1 MAHEATAHHDEEEH
15 GLGHIVGYG
24 PLFGTA
30 FALIILTV
38 LTVAV
43 HAVDAGELNMPIALS
58 IARFKATLVCLYFM
72 HLRWDRPFNA
82 LMLVGSIVFAV
93 LLMVFVLMDSGQY
106 SPQIIAG
113 NPYDVQAKLEA
124 VAPGAPLEATIP
136 SHGVT
141 LFVVTF
147 PPPQGRAEL

>member
-1 MAHEATAHHDEEEH
+1 MAQEAEANHDEEHEEH
-15 GLGHIVGYG
+15 GLAHIVGYG
-24 PLFGTA
+24 PLVGTA
-30 FALIILTV
+30 LALIVLTV

-58 IARFKATLVCLYFM
+58 IAGFKATLVCLYFM

-82 LMLVGSIVFAV
+82 LMLVGSILFAV

-113 NPYDVQAKLEA
+113 NPDDVQETLDM
-124 VAPGAPLEATIP
+124 VAPGAPITQKAQLD
-136 SHGVT
+136 
-141 LFVVTF
+141 
-147 PPPQGRAEL
+147 

>member
-1 MAHEATAHHDEEEH
+1 MAHEAEANHDEEHEEH

-30 FALIILTV
+30 IGLIVLTV

-58 IARFKATLVCLYFM
+58 IAGFKATLVCLYFM
-72 HLRWDRPFNA
+72 HLRWDRPFNS
-82 LMLVGSIVFAV
+82 LMLVGSILFAV

-113 NPYDVQAKLEA
+113 NPDKVQQTLETN
-124 VAPGAPLEATIP
+124 APGAPIAQQSQID
-136 SHGVT
+136 
-141 LFVVTF
+141 
-147 PPPQGRAEL
+147 

>member
-1 MAHEATAHHDEEEH
+1 MAHEAEAHHDDHEEH

-30 FALIILTV
+30 IALIVLTV
-38 LTVAV
+38 ITVAV

-58 IARFKATLVCLYFM
+58 IAGFKATLVCLYFM

-82 LMLVGSIVFAV
+82 LMLVGSILFAV

-113 NPYDVQAKLEA
+113 NPDKVQETLDI
-124 VAPGAPLEATIP
+124 VAPGAPITEQAQID
-136 SHGVT
+136 
-141 LFVVTF
+141 
-147 PPPQGRAEL
+147 

>member
-1 MAHEATAHHDEEEH
+1 MAHEATAHHEEEEH

-58 IARFKATLVCLYFM
+58 IAGFKATLVCLYFM

-113 NPYDVQAKLEA
+113 NPDDVQAKLEA
-124 VAPGAPLEATIP
+124 VAPGAPI
-136 SHGVT
+136 
-141 LFVVTF
+141 
-147 PPPQGRAEL
+147 AEKAKID

>member
-1 MAHEATAHHDEEEH
+1 MSQDATANPESNGHEEHEEH

-30 FALIILTV
+30 FALIVLTI

-43 HAVDAGELNMPIALS
+43 HAVDAGELNIPIALS
-58 IARFKATLVCLYFM
+58 IAGFKATLVCLYFM
-72 HLRWDRPFNA
+72 HLRWDRPFNG

-106 SPQIIAG
+106 SPQIIEG
-113 NPYDVQAKLEA
+113 NPAQVQIKLED
-124 VAPGAPLEATIP
+124 VAPGAPIASFKQLD
-136 SHGVT
+136 
-141 LFVVTF
+141 
-147 PPPQGRAEL
+147 

>member
-1 MAHEATAHHDEEEH
+1 MAHDTTANHDGEEH

-30 FALIILTV
+30 FGLIILTV

-58 IARFKATLVCLYFM
+58 IAGFKATLVCLYFM

-82 LMLVGSIVFAV
+82 LMLVGSIAFSV
-93 LLMVFVLMDSGQY
+93 LLMVFVLMDSDQY
-106 SPQIIAG
+106 SPQIVAG
-113 NPYDVQAKLEA
+113 NPDDVQAKLEA
-124 VAPGAPLEATIP
+124 DAPGAPIAADAQLD
-136 SHGVT
+136 
-141 LFVVTF
+141 
-147 PPPQGRAEL
+147 

>member
-1 MAHEATAHHDEEEH
+1 MAHQAEAHHDEEHEEH

-30 FALIILTV
+30 FGLIVLTV

-58 IARFKATLVCLYFM
+58 IAGFKATLVCLYFM

-82 LMLVGSIVFAV
+82 LMLVGSILFAV

-113 NPYDVQAKLEA
+113 NPDKVQETLDM
-124 VAPGAPLEATIP
+124 VAPGAPIAQQAQID
-136 SHGVT
+136 
-141 LFVVTF
+141 
-147 PPPQGRAEL
+147 